1 VICEHLNKDSMSTK
15 RINEDFLDTVD
26 TSDVT
31 QQDVKVTAE
40 EERITP

>member
-1 VICEHLNKDSMSTK
+1 MTTK

-26 TSDVT
+26 TSDMT

>member
-1 VICEHLNKDSMSTK
+1 MSTK

-26 TSDVT
+26 TGELT